1 ELAAKEF
8 FKKEFANYNSAVAQA
23 KSRGWALEMIGK
35 NNAHAKLIGIDRL
48 GKPVYFKTFN
58 NTVSAATI
66 GTSSLWPG
74 GSTGLN
80 LTGSSNSV

>member
-1 ELAAKEF
+1 ANNLLAQESDAANRKTSELAAKEF

-58 NTVSAATI
+58 NTVSA
-66 GTSSLWPG
+66 
-74 GSTGLN
+74 
-80 LTGSSNSV
+80 